1 MKRELSV
8 NLRQPPLPYLIR
20 EYPYKYI
27 CHWETEKAYLYV
39 YLKRY
44 TDHQPGD
51 LPFDVIYFTKKF
63 SFWASG
69 KAMDL

>member
-1 MKRELSV
+1 M
-8 NLRQPPLPYLIR
+8 R

-69 KAMDL
+69 KAMAL